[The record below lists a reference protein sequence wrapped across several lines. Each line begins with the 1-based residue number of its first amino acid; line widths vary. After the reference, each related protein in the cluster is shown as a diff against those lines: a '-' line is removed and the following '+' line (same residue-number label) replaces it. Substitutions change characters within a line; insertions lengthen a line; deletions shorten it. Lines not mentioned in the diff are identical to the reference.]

1 MFKSYETELAGRKLV
16 IETGKLA
23 GLANGNVVV
32 KYGDTV
38 VMVNVTASKEPK
50 EGIDFFPL
58 SVDFEEKMYSV
69 GKIPGSYTKREGKPS
84 DKAILVSRAIDRP
97 LRPLFPKDFR
107 NDVVVVATVLC
118 VEQDNSPEVAAM
130 IGASAALSISD
141 IPFGGPTAAVN
152 VGLVNGEIVI
162 NPTEAQRKVSDLN
175 LTVAGTAEKVAMIE
189 AGANEV
195 PDDVMLEAIKK
206 GHEEIKKVCQFIQK
220 IKDEIGKPKFAYKSF
235 AVDHD
240 LYEELEKDYTEKM
253 KTAVQEIDKDTRDN
267 NVAALTEEIE
277 NALAEKLGEEEFE
290 KRKQEIGEAV
300 YKLEKKCVRDMI
312 FYEHKRVDGRAIDEI
327 RPLSCEV
334 GLLPRTHGSALFT
347 RGQTQVMSIVTL
359 GMKSEEQE
367 LDGIDTETAKRYMH
381 QYNFPGYSVGEAKT
395 SRGPG
400 RREIGHGALA
410 EKALVPVLPP
420 VEEFPYA
427 IRVVSEVLSSNGSTS
442 QASICGSTLA
452 LMDAGVPIKRPVAGI
467 STGLVTNPENPD
479 DYVMLTDI
487 QGLED
492 FFGDMDFKVGGTE
505 KGITAIQVDIKVDG
519 LSYKIIEEA
528 FARTRKA
535 RQYILDDI
543 MKPVISEPR
552 EEISKYAPHIITTQI
567 KVEKIK
573 DVIGK
578 GGETI
583 NKIIDETGVKI
594 DIEEDGQVF
603 IYSTDAEMGE
613 KALDIIEN
621 IARVVEVGQIYY
633 GTVTRTTSFGAFVDI
648 GGGKEGL
655 VHISKIAKEHI
666 KNVTDYVNVGD
677 KVPVKVIEI
686 DDQGR
691 INLTMKDLVENNSEE
706 ENKSENSSDENTEAL
721 SSEEKIEE

>member
-220 IKDEIGKPKFAYKSF
+220 MKDEIGKPKFAYKSF

-253 KTAVQEIDKDTRDN
+253 KIAVQEIDKDTRDN
-267 NVAALTEEIE
+267 NVAVLTEEIE

-381 QYNFPGYSVGEAKT
+381 QYNFPGYSVGEAKS

-666 KNVTDYVNVGD
+666 KNVADYVNVGD

-706 ENKSENSSDENTEAL
+706 NNNENSSEENTEAL

>member
-152 VGLVNGEIVI
+152 VGLINGEIVI

-253 KTAVQEIDKDTRDN
+253 KIAVQEIDKDTRDN

-583 NKIIDETGVKI
+583 NKIIDETGVKV

-706 ENKSENSSDENTEAL
+706 NKDENSSEENTEAL

>member
-300 YKLEKKCVRDMI
+300 YKLEKKCVRDTI

-666 KNVTDYVNVGD
+666 KNVADYVNVGD

-706 ENKSENSSDENTEAL
+706 NKDENSSEENTEAL

>member
-206 GHEEIKKVCQFIQK
+206 GHEEIKKICQFIQK
-220 IKDEIGKPKFAYKSF
+220 MKDEIGKPKFAYKSF

-253 KTAVQEIDKDTRDN
+253 KIAVQEIDKDTRDN
-267 NVAALTEEIE
+267 NVAVLTEEIE

-452 LMDAGVPIKRPVAGI
+452 LMDAGVPIRKPVAGI
-467 STGLVTNPENPD
+467 STGLVTDPEDPD
-479 DYVMLTDI
+479 KYIMLTDI
-487 QGLED
+487 QGIED
-492 FFGDMDFKVGGTE
+492 FFGDMDFKVGGT
-505 KGITAIQVDIKVDG
+505 KDGITAIQVDIKNDG
-519 LSYKIIEEA
+519 LTYDIIKEA
-528 FARTRKA
+528 FERTKKA
-535 RQYILDDI
+535 RDYILDEI
-543 MKPVISEPR
+543 MLKQIAEPR
-552 EEISKYAPHIITTQI
+552 KEISKYAPKIITTTI
-567 KVEKIK
+567 NVDKIK
-573 DVIGK
+573 DVIGP
-578 GGETI
+578 GGKMI
-583 NKIIDETGVKI
+583 NKIIAATGVKI
-594 DIEEDGQVF
+594 DIEEDGKVC
-603 IYSTDAEMGE
+603 IYTDDAEQG
-613 KALDIIEN
+613 KNALKMIEDIAKDI
-621 IARVVEVGQIYY
+621 EVGGIYE
-633 GTVTRTTSFGAFVDI
+633 GKVTRIMPFGAFVDI
-648 GGGKEGL
+648 GGGREGL
-655 VHISKIAKEHI
+655 LHISKISSKRVEKVEDVLA
-666 KNVTDYVNVGD
+666 VGD
-677 KVPVKVIEI
+677 EVTVKVYEI
-686 DDQGR
+686 DNQDR
-691 INLTMKDLVENNSEE
+691 INLTMKDLEAGNKEEDVEE
-706 ENKSENSSDENTEAL
+706 
-721 SSEEKIEE
+721 